1 LRGGCFILRACL
13 KVNYEESPVS
23 PLRVLLVQS
32 ASLLNDVL
40 QDLLFSGSE
49 LKVVTSEARDI
60 QELTG
65 DIARS
70 EPDVV
75 VLVDWL
81 PVTGE
86 KPLAENETLAVL
98 MNTRANLRVIVISQN
113 SNWLKVFR
121 KDDVLLSH
129 AADLIDVINSG

>member
-1 LRGGCFILRACL
+1 
-13 KVNYEESPVS
+13 VN
-23 PLRVLLVQS
+23 PLCVLLVQT

-40 QDLLFSGSE
+40 LDLLFSGSE
-49 LKVVTSEARDI
+49 LKVVTSDARDI
-60 QELTG
+60 QDITR
-65 DIARS
+65 DIARN

-81 PVTGE
+81 PGTGE
-86 KPLAENETLAVL
+86 KPLAEFETLARL

-121 KDDVLLSH
+121 KEDVLLSH
-129 AADLIDVINSG
+129 AADLIDVINSA